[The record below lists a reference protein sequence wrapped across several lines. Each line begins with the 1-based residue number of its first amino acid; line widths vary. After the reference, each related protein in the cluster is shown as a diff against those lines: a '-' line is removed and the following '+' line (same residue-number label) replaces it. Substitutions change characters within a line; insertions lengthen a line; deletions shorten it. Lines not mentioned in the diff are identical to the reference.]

1 MRIGKPLLIVAT
13 PLGVLTGLYEAWRFS
28 PGLAFLMI
36 ALVTVVGAGVAT
48 VVGTIRAEKAQERE
62 RPGPS
67 QGGTGG

>member
-36 ALVTVVGAGVAT
+36 ALVTVVGAGVAAII
-48 VVGTIRAEKAQERE
+48 GTIRAEKAHERE
-62 RPGPS
+62 RQSSG
-67 QGGTGG
+67 GGTGD